1 MTSSL
6 TKINVPLHN
15 FITVNEIMKLMIM
28 SYVNSSLEIKTPSF
42 MNDFYVSRR
51 RDGTI
56 DVTVVDKNR
65 KDVYVV
71 IKEPQESIVSIT
83 YYDADENGKAR
94 KETVEISST
103 TEHDD
108 LFSDLQKF
116 IQKYD

>member
-42 MNDFYVSRR
+42 MNDFYVSQR

-71 IKEPQESIVSIT
+71 IKEPQESIISIT
-83 YYDADENGKAR
+83 YYDVDEKGKAR

-103 TEHDD
+103 PEHDN
-108 LFSDLQKF
+108 LFSDLQDF
-116 IQKYD
+116 IQQYD